1 MAKQTDFIRYTIRV
15 PREIYAA
22 IERHAEENQ
31 RSVNAE
37 VIQRLADSVQDD
49 PPDGQ
54 KALRVFVEDETYSQ
68 LIDNLFV
75 YDFNMAEYVNDIFKR
90 ELGRMRQYKDA
101 YEELSDANEQI
112 HALERQIEKLKSD
125 EELYRELVS
134 EYRQLSHEKSALLK
148 ALSYRVLQFKDAVPA
163 DVSGVARDF
172 LNADGSDDGDYASE
186 SAEIAEARYQA
197 IMRQRSAN
205 SERAT
210 EAPPKNRKRG

>member
-22 IERHAEENQ
+22 IERRAEENQ

-68 LIDNLFV
+68 LVDNLFV

-112 HALERQIEKLKSD
+112 HALERQLEKLKSD

-134 EYRQLSHEKSALLK
+134 EYRHILHEKSALLK

-163 DVSGVARDF
+163 DVSDVARDF
-172 LNADGSDDGDYASE
+172 LNADGLDDGDYASE
-186 SAEIAEARYQA
+186 STEIAEARYQA

-205 SERAT
+205 SGQAT
-210 EAPPKNRKRG
+210 KAPLKNRKKA